1 MQPLNGAAA
10 RPQLTDF
17 EIPSEVLIFGRTP
30 AMAEIRQQVLNV
42 AEANVPVLICG
53 ESGTGKEVMA
63 RLIHAWSTLNA
74 GSFVKVHCPAIPA
87 NLLESELFGFEEGA
101 FTGATRAK
109 PGRVESAQGGT
120 LFLDEIAEMD
130 PSLQAKLL
138 HFLQDGRISHVGGE
152 KELKLDIRLICATCR
167 SLEDEIAAGRFRQ
180 DLFYRINVV
189 SLRLPPLRE
198 RVEDLPELV
207 GYFVELYAARY
218 HRPPLAISSACLDLM
233 RGHTWP
239 GNLRELENLINRCVV
254 LGSEDTIRRD
264 IVGSN
269 QDKLAQIS
277 STGANPLRKIA
288 KKAAYEAER
297 KVILQ
302 VLQSTHGSRKEAAK
316 ALKISYRALL
326 YKLKNVGI
334 PPKRGRWDSGLTKV
348 SAPH

>member
-1 MQPLNGAAA
+1 MQPPNGAAA
-10 RPQLTDF
+10 RPQLNESDLPP
-17 EIPSEVLIFGRTP
+17 EKIIFGRTA
-30 AMAEIRQQVLNV
+30 AMTEIRQQVLNV

-53 ESGTGKEVMA
+53 ESGTGKEVIA
-63 RLIHAWSTLNA
+63 RLIHSWSPWKA
-74 GSFVKVHCPAIPA
+74 GRFVKVHCPAIPP

-130 PSLQAKLL
+130 PGLQAKLL

-152 KELKLDIRLICATCR
+152 KELQLDIRLICATYR
-167 SLEDEIAAGRFRQ
+167 TLDDEIVAGRFRQ

-198 RVEDLPELV
+198 RMEDIPDLIEYFLKVFSDRYNRAPLPIS
-207 GYFVELYAARY
+207 AAS
-218 HRPPLAISSACLDLM
+218 LEIM
-233 RGHTWP
+233 KGHTWP
-239 GNLRELENLINRCVV
+239 GNLRELENLINRYVV
-254 LGSEDTIRRD
+254 LGSEDIIRRD
-264 IVGSN
+264 ILMTN
-269 QDKLAQIS
+269 QDRLAQVS
-277 STGANPLRKIA
+277 SSGRNPLRKIA
-288 KKAAYEAER
+288 QRAAREAER

-302 VLQSTHGSRKEAAK
+302 VLQSTHGSRKDAAT

-334 PPKRGRWDSGLTKV
+334 PPKRGRWGSDLSKI
-348 SAPH
+348 SPPQ